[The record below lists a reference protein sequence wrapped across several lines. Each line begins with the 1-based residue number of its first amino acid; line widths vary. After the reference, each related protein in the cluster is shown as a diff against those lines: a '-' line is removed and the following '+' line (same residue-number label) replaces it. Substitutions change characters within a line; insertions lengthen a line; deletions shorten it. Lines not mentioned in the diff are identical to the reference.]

1 MIQKFQGELQNAF
14 SFIKEGFGENQ
25 EMLLLVTGITADR
38 AMTSFIA
45 GNGCPAYFEHNEML
59 LYNKEEN
66 ELRKACLEVV
76 HDGLQEE

>member
-1 MIQKFQGELQNAF
+1 M
-14 SFIKEGFGENQ
+14 
-25 EMLLLVTGITADR
+25 VTGITADR

-45 GNGCPAYFEHNEML
+45 GNGCPAYFEHSEML

-66 ELRKACLEVV
+66 ELRKACLEAV